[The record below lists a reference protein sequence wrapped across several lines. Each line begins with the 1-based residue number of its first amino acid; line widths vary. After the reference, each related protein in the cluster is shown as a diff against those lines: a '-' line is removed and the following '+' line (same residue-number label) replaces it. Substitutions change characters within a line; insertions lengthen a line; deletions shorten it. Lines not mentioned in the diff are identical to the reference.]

1 MLLNLAQVTLTLAFA
16 SASAFVPTT
25 RTNASTRMTRTN
37 TDPTNCRPAAFFP
50 KDVVVAH
57 QNLPLLS
64 IIQMTSSPAGVGP
77 EDGEAL
83 QNLFSQK
90 CDLDGLMSKDTLSSI
105 PTIYEL
111 LEDGDLLAEEFDD
124 IWNAAPKFPDFEA
137 AGAGSGGDNMGR
149 EERIDVDSFIQ
160 IYRDID
166 DIFEEGGEEDD
177 IMMTPAAAADN
188 DNDTNQVD
196 NNLPPEL
203 YLDELEEEGESDEQD
218 PEVARDEQELE
229 IAFQSICD
237 DSNLVSFEALR
248 GWSEIQGLMEDNML
262 GEDELEEMWE
272 RTAKSPGSTNLIDV
286 EGFLSF
292 NVALDDLFVFDD
304 EQTDL
309 EMEMDDDDLTPQDM
323 KPPVQIP
330 MFYADDLPPGV
341 IFAELAD
348 ENLLMGMGELKLWG
362 DLQDM
367 LVERDLLPIELQNI
381 YDQIPKAP
389 GTNDKI
395 NEEGFEQLYNTIE
408 SLFEEEEDPSILAKK
423 DLVDFIAEL
432 GLDEDRLP
440 CGLES
445 SEREIQEI
453 LDIAAV
459 LESGSSNLVISNG
472 GDILPSD
479 VVGEWQLLYTTSSTM
494 KFNKGLSGLV
504 PPNGKFG
511 ALKQKLTASKYLFDV
526 EYTEKIEAGPASF
539 EVKVTGD
546 WELKNSVSLFTGLR
560 SVALAV
566 EPEKVS
572 YGVTSQKADHWKSL
586 GPLNLLDITYLDSD
600 LRVMRGTTSTDSIF
614 IFKKVQ

>member
-1 MLLNLAQVTLTLAFA
+1 MLLKMVQAALALAFA
-16 SASAFVPTT
+16 SAFVPN
-25 RTNASTRMTRTN
+25 TN
-37 TDPTNCRPAAFFP
+37 PTSCRPAAFFQ
-50 KDVVVAH
+50 KDAVTH
-57 QNLPLLS
+57 RLPLMK
-64 IIQMTSSPAGVGP
+64 IQMTSSPGVGP

-83 QNLFSQK
+83 QDLFSQK
-90 CDLDGLMSKDTLSSI
+90 CDRDGLMSKDTLSSI
-105 PTIYEL
+105 TTIYEL
-111 LEDGDLLAEEFDD
+111 LEDGDLLVEEFED
-124 IWNAAPKFPDFEA
+124 IWNAAPKLPDLEA
-137 AGAGSGGDNMGR
+137 VDMGR

-166 DIFEEGGEEDD
+166 DIFEEDAEEEN
-177 IMMTPAAAADN
+177 MVPAGDN
-188 DNDTNQVD
+188 LDRVE
-196 NNLPPEL
+196 NLSPEL
-203 YLDELEEEGESDEQD
+203 LIDVPEEEGEVDEQD
-218 PEVARDEQELE
+218 PGVARDEQELE
-229 IAFQSICD
+229 IAFKTICD
-237 DSNLVSFEALR
+237 DSNLVSYEALR
-248 GWSEIQGLMEDNML
+248 GWSEIQGLIDDNML
-262 GEDELEEMWE
+262 GGDEVEEMWE
-272 RTAKSPGSTNLIDV
+272 RTAKSPGSTDLIDV

-304 EQTDL
+304 EEGDVDAGR
-309 EMEMDDDDLTPQDM
+309 DDEKPEDM
-323 KPPVQIP
+323 SPPVQVP
-330 MFYADDLPPGV
+330 MFYSDDLPPGV

-348 ENLLMGMGELKLWG
+348 ENLLMGMGELKQWG

-367 LVERDLLPIELQNI
+367 LIEGELLPIELQNI

-395 NEEGFEQLYNTIE
+395 NEEGFEQLFNTIE
-408 SLFEEEEDPSILAKK
+408 GLFEEEEEEVDPSVLAKQ
-423 DLVDFIAEL
+423 DLIDLIAQL

-445 SEREIQEI
+445 SEREIQQI

-472 GDILPSD
+472 GDILPAD
-479 VVGEWQLLYTTSSTM
+479 VTGEWHLLYTTSSTM

-504 PPNGKFG
+504 PPNGRFG

-526 EYTEKIEAGPASF
+526 EYIEKIEAGPASF

-566 EPEKVS
+566 EPDKVV
-572 YGVTSQKADHWKSL
+572 YGVSSQKADHWKSL
-586 GPLNLLDITYLDSD
+586 GPMNLLDITYLDSD

-614 IFKKVQ
+614 IFKKV